1 LALKLVPGGGI
12 EKNKGETQA
21 MSQDSSPEPTWKTL
35 TDAER
40 YSIIEQ
46 ILIMHKGFTDLLAE
60 LDYCNRYSQS
70 SSTHNPPC
78 LAILGETG
86 AGKTTLVQEWLAR
99 NCQTRS
105 QTPLGSHIPYLYVS
119 VPAKASIKG
128 TAAAFLAT
136 LGDPNPGRGTQW
148 NMVTRLHALLKRC
161 QVRMIFVDEFQ
172 HILDRETQRVLNAV
186 TDFLKDIINQSTIP
200 MILIGQKGE
209 AEPIL
214 QTNPQLS
221 RRVGTPRYMN
231 PFQWDRARPKTITEF
246 RTLMESIDLELP
258 LDPSGL
264 GKEDMAYRF
273 YYATNGYLGWIM
285 HLIRHAA
292 HLAIKEQCS
301 TLNRVLL
308 QYAYDACIAGT
319 VMGEKK
325 MNPFSVKKFT

>member
-1 LALKLVPGGGI
+1 MALNQQKGG
-12 EKNKGETQA
+12 TPA
-21 MSQDSSPEPTWKTL
+21 MSHASSSQPAWKNL

-40 YSIIEQ
+40 YAIIEH

-60 LDYCNRYSQS
+60 LDYCNRYTQS
-70 SSTHNPPC
+70 GSTHNPPC

-86 AGKTTLVQEWLAR
+86 AGKTTLVQEWLTR
-99 NCQTRS
+99 NNHTRS
-105 QTPLGSHIPYLYVS
+105 ETSQGSLIPYLYVS

-128 TAAAFLAT
+128 TAAAFLTT

-148 NMVTRLHALLKRC
+148 NMVTRLHTLLKSC

-172 HILDRETQRVLNAV
+172 HILDRDTQRVLNAV
-186 TDFLKDIINQSTIP
+186 TDFLKDIINQSNIP

-214 QTNPQLS
+214 QANPQLS
-221 RRVGTPRYMN
+221 RRVGSPRYMN
-231 PFQWDRARPKTITEF
+231 PFQWDRSQPKTISEF
-246 RTLMESIDLELP
+246 RTLMETIDLELP

-273 YYATNGYLGWIM
+273 FYATNGYLGWIM
-285 HLIRHAA
+285 HLIRHAG
-292 HLAIKEQCS
+292 HLAIKERCS

-308 QYAYDACIAGT
+308 QHAYDACIAGT
-319 VMGEKK
+319 IMGEKK

>member
-1 LALKLVPGGGI
+1 
-12 EKNKGETQA
+12 
-21 MSQDSSPEPTWKTL
+21 MSQEHSSESAWKKL

-40 YSIIEQ
+40 YAIIEH

-60 LDYCNRYSQS
+60 LDYCNRYPPLN
-70 SSTHNPPC
+70 STHNPPC

-99 NCQTRS
+99 HHPTRCE
-105 QTPLGSHIPYLYVS
+105 TPQGCRIPYLYVS

-128 TAAAFLAT
+128 TAAAFLST
-136 LGDPNPGRGTQW
+136 LGDPNPGQGTQW
-148 NMVTRLHALLKRC
+148 NMVTRLHTLLKSC

-172 HILDRETQRVLNAV
+172 HILHRDTQRVLNAV
-186 TDFLKDIINQSTIP
+186 ADFLKDIINQSNIP

-231 PFQWDRARPKTITEF
+231 PFQWDRSRPKTITEF
-246 RTLMESIDLELP
+246 RTIMESIDLELP

-264 GKEDMAYRF
+264 GKEEMAYRF
-273 YYATNGYLGWIM
+273 YYATDGYLGWIM

-292 HLAIKEQCS
+292 HLAITERCS

-308 QYAYDACIAGT
+308 QQAYDACIAGT

-325 MNPFSVKKFT
+325 MNPFSVKKFA

>member
-1 LALKLVPGGGI
+1 VALRQK
-12 EKNKGETQA
+12 KGDNEP
-21 MSQDSSPEPTWKTL
+21 MSLDSPAWKTL

-40 YSIIEQ
+40 YALLEQ
-46 ILIMHKGFTDLLAE
+46 ILIMHKGFTALLAE
-60 LDYCNRYSQS
+60 LDYCNQYPQS
-70 SSTHNPPC
+70 GSTHNPPC

-86 AGKTTLVQEWLAR
+86 AGKTTLIQEWLAR
-99 NCQTRS
+99 NNQARS
-105 QTPLGSHIPYLYVS
+105 EMPSGSRIPYLYVS

-148 NMVTRLHALLKRC
+148 NMVTRLHTLLKSC

-172 HILDRETQRVLNAV
+172 HILDRDTQRVLNAV
-186 TDFLKDIINQSTIP
+186 TDFLKDIINQSNIP

-231 PFQWDRARPKTITEF
+231 PFRWDRADSKTMTEF
-246 RTLMESIDLELP
+246 RTIMESIDLELP
-258 LDPSGL
+258 FDPSGL
-264 GKEDMAYRF
+264 GREDMAYRF

-285 HLIRHAA
+285 HLIRYAA
-292 HLAIKEQCS
+292 HLAIAEQCS
-301 TLNRVLL
+301 SLNRIVL
-308 QYAYDACIAGT
+308 QRAYDACIAGT